1 MDAAASTSSPAEFA
15 FTLSISCEPAFA
27 DAVRALANRA
37 GALAGCSDAHSA
49 QLGACL
55 GGVFDAL
62 IAGGA
67 THITDV
73 DLAVHGTRRLITID
87 VDCPAACGPAVA
99 GAVATPTLRA
109 LVDRLECGE
118 TGGRTFCRVTQQVH
132 A

>member
-1 MDAAASTSSPAEFA
+1 MDAAASTPSPAEFA

-27 DAVRALANRA
+27 DAVRALASRA
-37 GALAGCSDAHSA
+37 GALAGCSDEHSA
-49 QLGACL
+49 RLGACL

-67 THITDV
+67 THATDI
-73 DLAVHGTRRLITID
+73 DLAVHGSPRLVTID
-87 VDCPAACGPAVA
+87 VQCPRACGPVVA
-99 GAVATPTLRA
+99 GAAETPALRA

-118 TGGRTFCRVTQQVH
+118 TGGRAFCRVTQQVH